1 MSRPA
6 APVGRVAEL
15 WRYPVKSMGGA
26 RVDSVGLDARG
37 VHADRLWAVR
47 DLADRRTTSAR
58 RLPALLRCTATYAE
72 EPGPDAGPGHPVPVL
87 VTLPDGERL
96 RSGDP
101 RLDQRLSELCDRDV
115 ALVPLPR
122 LDDRAAHRG
131 GLTSAAAVR
140 RELGLA
146 DDEPLPDAAAM
157 PVRTLAAVARWS
169 TPPGTFADI
178 APVHLLT
185 THAVRALGEA
195 LATDPQ
201 DDTVEDGPGGLA
213 VHRFRPTVLVELAD
227 GDHAA
232 HPERQWVGAHLHLG
246 AQAVLPVTMPTVRC
260 VVPTREQPDLERRRR
275 LSRALVGTDDRFL
288 GVYADVARP
297 GVVRVCD
304 ELRLEHQQRGA
315 ARSALGHVRD
325 AVLRAGSRV
334 VG

>member
-1 MSRPA
+1 MSI
-6 APVGRVAEL
+6 GRVAQL

-26 RVDSVGLDARG
+26 PVESVGLGPRG

-58 RLPALLRCTATYAE
+58 RLPALLGCTATYAE
-72 EPGPDAGPGHPVPVL
+72 EPGDDAGPGRPVPVL
-87 VTLPDGERL
+87 VTLPDGDQL
-96 RSGDP
+96 RSGDR

-122 LDDRAAHRG
+122 SDDTAAHRG

-157 PVRTLAAVARWS
+157 PVRTLAALARWS
-169 TPPGTFADI
+169 TPPGTFVDI

-195 LATDPQ
+195 LAADPQ

-232 HPERQWVGAHLHLG
+232 YPEREWVGAHLHLG
-246 AQAVLPVTMPTVRC
+246 SQAVLPVTMPTVRC
-260 VVPTREQPDLERRRR
+260 VIPTREQPDLERRRR
-275 LSRALVGTDDRFL
+275 LNRALVETNDRFL

-297 GVVRVCD
+297 GVVHVGD
-304 ELRLEHQQRGA
+304 EIRLELQQQGG
-315 ARSALGHVRD
+315 ARSALARVRG
-325 AVLRAGSRV
+325 ALLRAGGRV